1 MKSPFIFG
9 VFLQVYV
16 TEGAPM
22 KFHFYFK
29 VKREVHSHHLT
40 FPVKNHSKQNDRLVR
55 TGRLLVGAQ
64 LDECSVSFHREKINN
79 RFLNGSFA
87 ITCTGFVM
95 ETWVCTLVTTAI
107 ELLMLR
113 DYMSCH

>member
-1 MKSPFIFG
+1 
-9 VFLQVYV
+9 
-16 TEGAPM
+16 M

-40 FPVKNHSKQNDRLVR
+40 FPVKHHSKRNDRLVR

-87 ITCTGFVM
+87 ITA
-95 ETWVCTLVTTAI
+95 LVLSWRLGCV
-107 ELLMLR
+107 LLSPLQLN
-113 DYMSCH
+113 C